1 MLKFFD
7 FSGSMGRLDFFK
19 SCLFRGLIANISIFI
34 LAVVDTISPFGS
46 SVDAFPSV
54 FDFSWEQIVEANTAP
69 GAYALVFMTGLINLF
84 LFGPIDLRR
93 ANDLGMNYGWL
104 VPVLF
109 LFIVPAG
116 ILISSG
122 LGGLWIL
129 ISVYTFVINMI
140 LLFKPGQTF
149 KEWVRTKQ
157 AVKK

>member
-1 MLKFFD
+1 MV
-7 FSGSMGRLDFFK
+7 
-19 SCLFRGLIANISIFI
+19 FI
-34 LAVVDTISPFGS
+34 
-46 SVDAFPSV
+46 
-54 FDFSWEQIVEANTAP
+54 
-69 GAYALVFMTGLINLF
+69 TGLINLF